1 MDGFSL
7 KIDVSRQ
14 MRPFFFVSEDGVQVS
29 LKRQG
34 PEYRHQMTF
43 LANNRKVWQRLR
55 DLPSAALE
63 LEEVHQAA
71 ISADGSGDHHFVRC
85 INIALTSRMTSLK
98 MWPCILSYD
107 LSLSH

>member
-71 ISADGSGDHHFVRC
+71 ISADGSSTSHR
-85 INIALTSRMTSLK
+85 ALTSRMTSLK